1 MQTIRLTDRVAW
13 CGVLDKDLR
22 TFDIVMRTEFGTTY
36 NSYIVKGDDAVALI
50 DASKEAF
57 SGEWLE
63 NIGRICDSDKIDYL
77 IVNHTEP
84 DHSGAIA
91 DFAAKNPDIKIFATG
106 GAIGFLK
113 EIVNRPLNTLAVKDG
128 QTLDLGG
135 VTLKF
140 MTLPNLHWPDTMF
153 TYDVEDR
160 LLFTCDSFGSHYA
173 FDDMLVS
180 KITSVD
186 DYKAATENYFV
197 NILGPFKKPF
207 LANAMKKV
215 RAMDIAMI
223 CPGHGPILD
232 TAEAIQQIYGW
243 YDEWMKEAPKPEKK
257 KAVIA
262 YVTAYGYTKM
272 LADRIASGVTD
283 SGADVETFDLTGH
296 PELADTVLA
305 KIAAADGFLLG
316 TPTIVGEALKPIWD
330 LTTSMFAV
338 THKGKTAG
346 AFGSYGWTGEGVPNI
361 TERLRQLKLKVMDG
375 FRVRFRP
382 TDADLLDA
390 YDYGYD
396 FGCVMAGREN
406 ERKAKAA
413 ENGPRKLMKC
423 LICGEIFDSSVTV
436 CPVCGAGKE
445 QFAEV
450 AGSGSAFRSDKEQI
464 ITVIGGGQAAL
475 AAAKAARERSK
486 AAHIIMISRE
496 NYLPY
501 YRPMLT
507 KTMLAGFTAEQL
519 GIESEKWYADND
531 ILPLLGRTVAS
542 VDTKAKTVALDDGS
556 VFAYDK
562 LIYALGA
569 ESFIPP
575 IPGLYSGDKLLDGVS
590 VIRGIDDALKI
601 KALLEK
607 KPKKAVVIGGGVLG
621 LEAAWELRL
630 SGLEVTV
637 LETAPRLMPRQL
649 DASASE
655 ILKKTA
661 DAKGVKIETGVKI
674 AAVVGD
680 TLSDLK
686 KLGASI
692 INTLLDS
699 NVIKETENPENK
711 VHGVI
716 LEDGRWFACDLLVLS
731 TGVRANTAVAQAAGL
746 ACGRGVTVDDHMR
759 ASAPDVY
766 ACGDC
771 AEFNGVN
778 YALWSQAAG
787 QGMTAGANA
796 VGDDVT
802 YKAEGGPVS
811 FNGFE
816 TSLYAVGDCGS
827 DEKKSYR
834 TLELRDD
841 SRGSYEKFYFDG
853 GHLVGAIDI
862 GGKPDIAALGKA
874 LESGASVSAVTAL
887 IG

>member
-1 MQTIRLTDRVAW
+1 MMQTIRLTDRVTW

-36 NSYIVKGDDAVALI
+36 NSYIVRGDSASALI

-57 SGEWLE
+57 SDEWLGKVSS
-63 NIGRICDSDKIDYL
+63 IISASKIDYL

-91 DFAAKNPDIKIFATG
+91 RFAELNPDVRIMATS

-113 EIVNRPLNTLAVKDG
+113 EIVNRPVGALAVKDG

-153 TYDVEDR
+153 TYAVEEKA
-160 LLFTCDSFGSHYA
+160 LFTCDCFGSHYA
-173 FDDMLVS
+173 FDDMLAS
-180 KITSVD
+180 KITAVD

-232 TAEAIQQIYGW
+232 TPETIERIYGW
-243 YDEWMKEAPKPEKK
+243 YDEWMKEAPKAGKK

-272 LADRIASGVTD
+272 LAERIAAGITD
-283 SGADVETFDLTGH
+283 TGADVECFDLTGH
-296 PELADTVLA
+296 PELSDPALNA
-305 KIAAADGFLLG
+305 IASSDGFLLG

-330 LTTSMFAV
+330 LATSMFAV
-338 THKGKTAG
+338 THKGKVAG

-361 TERLRQLKLKVMDG
+361 TERLKQLKLKVQDG

-396 FGCVMAGREN
+396 FGCVMAGKEN
-406 ERKAKAA
+406 DRKAKAQ
-413 ENGPRKLMKC
+413 GGRKLVKC
-423 LICGEIFDSSVTV
+423 LVCGEIFDSSVSV

-445 QFAEV
+445 QLVEV
-450 AGSGSAFRSDKEQI
+450 AGSGSEFTSDKEQI
-464 ITVIGGGQAAL
+464 ITIIGGGQAAF

-496 NYLPY
+496 EHLPY

-507 KTMLAGFTAEQL
+507 KTMLAGFTADQL
-519 GIESEKWYADND
+519 SIEPENWYEEND
-531 ILPLLGRTVAS
+531 ILPLLGRDVAS
-542 VDTKAKTVALDDGS
+542 IDTKAKTITLGDGA

-569 ESFIPP
+569 ESFVPP
-575 IPGLYSGDKLLDGVS
+575 ITGLFVKDGLRSGAS
-590 VIRGIDDALKI
+590 VIRTVDDALKI
-601 KALLEK
+601 KDMIANGAK
-607 KPKKAVVIGGGVLG
+607 NAVVIGGGVLG
-621 LEAAWELRL
+621 LEAAWELRR
-630 SGLEVTV
+630 SGLGVTV
-637 LETAPRLMPRQL
+637 LETAPRLMQRQI
-649 DASASE
+649 DVPASDIIISAAKKSGVE
-655 ILKKTA
+655 I
-661 DAKGVKIETGVKI
+661 VTGAKI
-674 AAVVGD
+674 AAVYGD
-680 TLSDLK
+680 TAADLK

-692 INTLLDS
+692 INSLLDA
-699 NVIKETENPENK
+699 NVIKGGDEAESP
-711 VHGVI
+711 VRGVV
-716 LEDGRWFACDLLVLS
+716 LEDGRYYPCDLLVIS
-731 TGVRANTAVAQAAGL
+731 TGVRANISLAQAAGIE
-746 ACGRGVTVDDHMR
+746 CGRGVTVDDHMR
-759 ASAPDVY
+759 TSAPDVY

-771 AEFNGVN
+771 AELGGVN
-778 YALWSQAAG
+778 YALWSQASG
-787 QGMTAGANA
+787 EGMTAGANA

-802 YKAEGGPVS
+802 YRPEGGPVS
-811 FNGFE
+811 FSGFD
-816 TSLYAVGDCGS
+816 TSLYAVGDNGS
-827 DEKKSYR
+827 DPKKSFR
-834 TLELRDD
+834 TIESRDD
-841 SRGSYEKFYFDG
+841 SRGIYEKFYFSG
-853 GHLVGAIDI
+853 GHLVGVIDI
-862 GGKPDIAALGKA
+862 GGKPKLAEIGRALG
-874 LESGASVSAVTAL
+874 SGASVSEAASL
-887 IG
+887 LG